1 MEEKYT
7 FNYQNLKFITIRVLN
22 FFGYKYTIP
31 IKPKNHLV
39 KYIEYQTYLKNQKE
53 IAKLPI
59 NHNFENNFHNKFN
72 RKNIEF
78 KS

>member
-7 FNYQNLKFITIRVLN
+7 FNYKNLINYQNFKFITIRVLN

-39 KYIEYQTYLKNQKE
+39 KYIEYQTYLKNQNLK
-53 IAKLPI
+53 
-59 NHNFENNFHNKFN
+59 NNFHTKFN